1 MFAHVG
7 VDRREV
13 RLPVGVEHLDE
24 VSADAG
30 ALRLASGCVYS
41 RVWVSHDEVDERG
54 DLLGRAT
61 LVCTDWSLMSP
72 MCPLA
77 WDYSLNPFEKKFIT
91 TVLTAVKKNKQPAH
105 TPGGRAG

>member
-41 RVWVSHDEVDERG
+41 RVWVSHDEVDER
-54 DLLGRAT
+54 
-61 LVCTDWSLMSP
+61 
-72 MCPLA
+72 
-77 WDYSLNPFEKKFIT
+77 
-91 TVLTAVKKNKQPAH
+91 
-105 TPGGRAG
+105 